1 MAILYLT
8 GIDYQMALYIND
20 RKFQE
25 AAYYLHLSLIRQ
37 YSSLSSKKNILC
49 GVSNRGNISY
59 DIFS

>member
-37 YSSLSSKKNILC
+37 YSSLSSKTKHFVWGIKPWQHFL
-49 GVSNRGNISY
+49 
-59 DIFS
+59 